1 MRNLLILAAWL
12 SATCVHAQVAID
24 TSQAA
29 KPNGG
34 EIIMCASRM
43 CRDAIDDVRHFTP
56 RPSATRM
63 DIETCSAAN
72 QALGRWI
79 AQVARNITT
88 RYDRGEMSYDLAA
101 DARNFIHSETFYLR
115 NELRATVP
123 TGDVSRCEQLK
134 DRAILV
140 VNQILRSAVGYNGPS
155 KSEGFAYGRSR

>member
-1 MRNLLILAAWL
+1 LLIITAWL
-12 SATCVHAQVAID
+12 AGATGAHAQIAID

-29 KPNGG
+29 MPNDG
-34 EIIMCASRM
+34 EIIMCATRM
-43 CRDAIDDVRHFTP
+43 CRAAIDEVRHYTP
-56 RPSATRM
+56 RPSAARA

-79 AQVARNITT
+79 AQVARNLTT

-101 DARNFIHSETFYLR
+101 DARNFIHSETFFLR
-115 NELRATVP
+115 NELRATVS

-140 VNQILRSAVGYNGPS
+140 
-155 KSEGFAYGRSR
+155 